1 MPDFASFSGVLE
13 SSIRTFFTMA
23 LYGFF
28 FFLCVCGVGGIGVVI
43 RSALI
48 KSIINC
54 IYPLKI
60 KIIANKSNCVCVI
73 CKENIYQSC
82 HYTAIYKGKRISMD
96 KMYLE
101 NSGGHRP
108 RCYGKTAQ
116 SKLPKTWE
124 CFILERAE
132 GVTIYCMGISPRRA
146 RRCTHRP
153 GVCFPK
159 ASLANYGC

>member
-13 SSIRTFFTMA
+13 SSIRAFFTMA
-23 LYGFF
+23 LYGYFF
-28 FFLCVCGVGGIGVVI
+28 FFVI
-43 RSALI
+43 RGALI

-116 SKLPKTWE
+116 SKLPQTWE
-124 CFILERAE
+124 CFILKRAE

-153 GVCFPK
+153 GVFPK
-159 ASLANYGC
+159 SIVS